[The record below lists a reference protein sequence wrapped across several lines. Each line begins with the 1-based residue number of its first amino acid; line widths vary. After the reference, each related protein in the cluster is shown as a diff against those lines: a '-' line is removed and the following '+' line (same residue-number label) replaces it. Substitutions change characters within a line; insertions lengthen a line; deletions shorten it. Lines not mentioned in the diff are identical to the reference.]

1 MKEVQIAEEQSKT
14 TLVFQVPEFMVNLLN
29 SYTFNET
36 IDLDKLVE
44 SAIKKY
50 YDRVMI
56 NTHLSIDYNDYEEET
71 LPIKVSIE
79 KGLADDLSI
88 RAIVAHSSLSAILIE
103 VLFKAFEDIDF
114 ALHIINWY
122 GYNSILKDEFQH
134 GWWCLE

>member
-1 MKEVQIAEEQSKT
+1 MKEAQIAEEQSKT

-50 YDRVMI
+50 YGRVVV
-56 NTHLSIDYNDYEEET
+56 NTYLSIDYNDYEEET

-103 VLFKAFEDIDF
+103 VLFNAFEDIDF

>member
-14 TLVFQVPEFMVNLLN
+14 TLVFHVPEFMVNLLN

-50 YDRVMI
+50 YDRVMV
-56 NTHLSIDYNDYEEET
+56 NTYLSIDYNDYEEET

-103 VLFKAFEDIDF
+103 VLFNAFEDIDF

>member
-103 VLFKAFEDIDF
+103 QRLIKFSIFCFQSFSIDIIACDF
-114 ALHIINWY
+114 
-122 GYNSILKDEFQH
+122 F
-134 GWWCLE
+134 

>member
-1 MKEVQIAEEQSKT
+1 MKEVQIAEDQSKT
-14 TLVFQVPEFMVNLLN
+14 TLVFEVPESVVNLLN
-29 SYTFNET
+29 AYI
-36 IDLDKLVE
+36 IDESINLDKFIE

-50 YDRVMI
+50 YGRVMV
-56 NTHLSIDYNDYEEET
+56 NTYLSIDYNDYEEET

-103 VLFKAFEDIDF
+103 VLFNAFEDIDF